1 MADYYTLLTNAGIAY
16 ETACKAAG
24 VPIKLTQISVGD
36 GGGAVY
42 NPAATATAL
51 KREVWRGPLNALF
64 QDEKNPSW
72 LLAEVTI
79 PPDVGGWYVR
89 EAGLWTDTGILY
101 AIVKYPESFKPVLA
115 TSGSGK
121 EFYIR
126 SIFETSNAS
135 LVTLLIDDTVVKAT
149 RAWVMSYLAEEL
161 GKLDGKQSVRVAA
174 TANVVLNG
182 AQQIDGVAVI
192 AGDRVLLP
200 NQTLAKDN
208 GLWIVAN
215 GDWTRANDANVS
227 AKVTPGLTV
236 MVEEGTLNGD
246 SLWHLTTNAPIT
258 LGTTALTFK
267 MLAGRTGIAAG
278 TYKSLSV
285 DEYGRATAGSN
296 PDTLAG
302 FGIKDSYTK
311 AEVEALIAKASALP
325 VGSIVAFPVDT
336 PPPGFLELD
345 NSVRSSATYPDLS
358 AYLGG
363 KFNKGDEGVGNFR
376 LPEARGEFLRGW
388 DHGRGVDA
396 GRASGSFQSD
406 SLKAHYHFLPTGSG
420 GGQVADPNGETPTV
434 VLKDTAADWVLR
446 TEGDNPDLSIGRVRT
461 YNFGAATETRP
472 RNIAVMWCIKAW
484 NAPVNQGNIDVAAL
498 VKEVSR
504 LGSAV
509 PVGAV
514 MAFPTG
520 IVPPGFLELD
530 GSVQS
535 TATYPDLATYLG
547 TTFNK
552 GDEGVGNFRLPESR
566 GEFLRGWDHGR
577 GVDSGRNF
585 GTYQADDFK
594 AHNHPPANNR
604 PGFMTNEF
612 PTVQAYHAAA
622 SGGPQSY
629 SGEGQQIATTGNRG
643 GTETRPR
650 NLAVMWCIK
659 AWNAPIN
666 QGSIDVAAL
675 AKEVSQLK
683 SSVPVGAVLSFP
695 TGIVPA
701 GYLEL
706 DGSVQSIAV
715 YPDLAAYLGT
725 TFNKGDEGAGNFRL
739 PESRGEFLR
748 GWDHGRGVDAG
759 RTIGSWQKA
768 TLVAHDAVTSTA
780 QAIQAAASSWKLN
793 PDSSGKSHPVLGG
806 DVAFAADYPA
816 AFLSSGELTSPV
828 SLNQAALFT
837 EGHLVGTRP
846 RNLAVMWCIKAW
858 NAPVNQGSIDIA
870 ALAAAVQTTSS
881 NGPIVGSL
889 RGDKMQI
896 TVASSSGAIKVAGVV
911 VGNSNGKTRTLRNFS
926 QLIDLASATKGLGA
940 MDVGSAPVN
949 GYVAL
954 YAFYNPDTEAQ
965 GVMAWNC
972 TSAVAPVMYGG
983 SAPPAGYTYSAL
995 IGVWP
1000 TNASG
1005 QFPNGYQENRM
1016 FFGNSKEALSTQ
1028 GGRSSYT
1035 PFSVASAVPMNA
1047 KQCQGFI
1054 GLSNASAGVNTYA
1067 ALGGENGVG
1076 NVQFACNPSGAA
1088 NGGPQSPFPLLPLT
1102 SPQTLYHTLSASAGI
1117 ATFSINITAYKF

>member
-24 VPIKLTQISVGD
+24 TPIKLTQISVGD
-36 GGGAVY
+36 GGEGGVY

-174 TANVVLNG
+174 TANVVMNG

-208 GLWIVAN
+208 GLWIVGN
-215 GDWTRANDANVS
+215 GNWVRANDANVS

-325 VGSIVAFPVDT
+325 VGSIVAFPVDS

-345 NSVRSSATYPDLS
+345 NSVKSSATYPDLS

-396 GRASGSFQSD
+396 GRELGSAQVD
-406 SLKAHYHFLPTGSG
+406 AMQGHYHSPVRTAGPGGVTQVNTISTTLTPNMNPGNINAPLVGTHVGAPTR
-420 GGQVADPNGETPTV
+420 DLFTPEFGV
-434 VLKDTAADWVLR
+434 PRTAA
-446 TEGDNPDLSIGRVRT
+446 
-461 YNFGAATETRP
+461 ETRP
-472 RNIAVMWCIKAW
+472 RNVAVMWCIKAW
-484 NAPVNQGNIDVAAL
+484 NAPVNQGSIDVAAL

-520 IVPPGFLELD
+520 IVPPGFLELN

-535 TATYPDLATYLG
+535 TST
-547 TTFNK
+547 
-552 GDEGVGNFRLPESR
+552 
-566 GEFLRGWDHGR
+566 
-577 GVDSGRNF
+577 
-585 GTYQADDFK
+585 
-594 AHNHPPANNR
+594 
-604 PGFMTNEF
+604 
-612 PTVQAYHAAA
+612 
-622 SGGPQSY
+622 
-629 SGEGQQIATTGNRG
+629 
-643 GTETRPR
+643 
-650 NLAVMWCIK
+650 
-659 AWNAPIN
+659 
-666 QGSIDVAAL
+666 
-675 AKEVSQLK
+675 
-683 SSVPVGAVLSFP
+683 
-695 TGIVPA
+695 
-701 GYLEL
+701 
-706 DGSVQSIAV
+706 

-725 TFNKGDEGAGNFRL
+725 TFNKGDEGTGNFRL

-759 RTIGSWQKA
+759 RTIGSRQAATAVCAGDATKTAQVVGSFYNTQDDDAAAFKA
-768 TLVAHDAVTSTA
+768 RLNSDGDASLTGISLSYAATTGSSDIANTAMTVRPRNLAVMWCIKAWNAPINQGSIDVAALANEVAQLKSSVPVGAVLSFPTGVVPAGYLELDGSVQSIATYPDLAAYLGTKFNKGDEGAGNFRLPESRGEFLRGWDHGRGIDAGRNVGSYQAGTKIQGDNAEAPAVQGIGNSDAIDADPAPDFKGDIYYTSTGVTA
-780 QAIQAAASSWKLN
+780 LNTGSYWKT
-793 PDSSGKSHPVLGG
+793 V
-806 DVAFAADYPA
+806 
-816 AFLSSGELTSPV
+816 
-828 SLNQAALFT
+828 
-837 EGHLVGTRP
+837 RP

-858 NAPVNQGSIDIA
+858 NAPVNQGSIDVA
-870 ALAAAVQTTSS
+870 ALAAETRLARLSGTE
-881 NGPIVGSL
+881 VGAARNLRMSL
-889 RGDKMQI
+889 P
-896 TVASSSGAIKVAGVV
+896 VAASVA
-911 VGNSNGKTRTLRNFS
+911 TLTAD
-926 QLIDLASATKGLGA
+926 QLIVEQPGVGQYKLSNVNLSIDLTTVGAGGMDIGAAPASGS
-940 MDVGSAPVN
+940 VGI
-949 GYVAL
+949 YVI
-954 YAFYNPDTEAQ
+954 YNPDSKVAKMLA
-965 GVMAWNC
+965 VNA
-972 TSAVAPVMYGG
+972 TSISIPEVYGG
-983 SAPPAGYTYSAL
+983 SNMPAGYTASAL
-995 IGVWP
+995 VSIWQTYASRLMLVGTQYQRSVSIGK
-1000 TNASG
+1000 TSILS
-1005 QFPNGYQENRM
+1005 NGVSQTWTP
-1016 FFGNSKEALSTQ
+1016 LSL
-1028 GGRSSYT
+1028 
-1035 PFSVASAVPMNA
+1035 AAVVPKNA
-1047 KQCQGFI
+1047 KTVGGYVHYIANAETGGGGYLGIASDATGSGMKTI
-1054 GLSNASAGVNTYA
+1054 GIGGVA
-1067 ALGGENGVG
+1067 RLGV
-1076 NVQFACNPSGAA
+1076 
-1088 NGGPQSPFPLLPLT
+1088 
-1102 SPQTLYHTLSASAGI
+1102 LSAFSDMAMTTSQTIYYTVDTSVPSAN
-1117 ATFSINITAYKF
+1117 SIFISQYSF

>member
-215 GDWTRANDANVS
+215 GDWVRANDANVS

-345 NSVRSSATYPDLS
+345 NSVKSSATYPDLS

-396 GRASGSFQSD
+396 GRQLGSFQADDFKSHSHRYFD
-406 SLKAHYHFLPTGSG
+406 SVAANIDPFGGTAAGIVNGVVTPPATGGFLSTSGPDSNNLTSPTTTVNSG
-420 GGQVADPNGETPTV
+420 G
-434 VLKDTAADWVLR
+434 
-446 TEGDNPDLSIGRVRT
+446 I
-461 YNFGAATETRP
+461 ETRP
-472 RNIAVMWCIKAW
+472 RNLAVMWCIKAW

-535 TATYPDLATYLG
+535 IATYPDLAAYLS
-547 TTFNK
+547 TKFNK
-552 GDEGVGNFRLPESR
+552 GDEGTGNFRLPESR

-577 GVDSGRNF
+577 GIDIGR
-585 GTYQADDFK
+585 GLGSWQADDNK
-594 AHNHPPANNR
+594 AHAHTYTRIPVFGNTGGAN
-604 PGFMTNEF
+604 
-612 PTVQAYHAAA
+612 AAGIVA
-622 SGGPQSY
+622 DNGTQTGSSNFASYMNTSGGS
-629 SGEGQQIATTGNRG
+629 EA
-643 GTETRPR
+643 RPR

-666 QGSIDVAAL
+666 QGNIDVAAL
-675 AKEVSQLK
+675 ANEVAQLK

-695 TGIVPA
+695 TGVVPA

-706 DGSVQSIAV
+706 DGSVQSIAT

-748 GWDHGRGVDAG
+748 GWDHGRGVDVGRGIGTNQGQSMVDHYHTVLTADAG
-759 RTIGSWQKA
+759 GVLNPIAGNLVGSFTNLAPIPKPAGAGVLGA
-768 TLVAHDAVTSTA
+768 TLTSS
-780 QAIQAAASSWKLN
+780 IH
-793 PDSSGKSHPVLGG
+793 G
-806 DVAFAADYPA
+806 PA
-816 AFLSSGELTSPV
+816 AEKGG
-828 SLNQAALFT
+828 T
-837 EGHLVGTRP
+837 ETRP

-858 NAPVNQGSIDIA
+858 NAPVNQGSIDVA
-870 ALAAAVQTTSS
+870 ALSDLAQQATELNQGTAKVATQAQVDAGADDKTFVTPKKMRWGFSIS
-881 NGPIVGSL
+881 VSGDMSGSYVVFPTWLGGLILQWGMTNAIASGANYLQAFPVAYPMINPSVFITYPNTATDAPVGSTYI
-889 RGDKMQI
+889 GQI
-896 TVASSSGAIKVAGVV
+896 KGISKANVTI
-911 VGNSNGKTRTLRNFS
+911 RNLG
-926 QLIDLASATKGLGA
+926 QASAQFYYFA
-940 MDVGSAPVN
+940 VG
-949 GYVAL
+949 
-954 YAFYNPDTEAQ
+954 
-965 GVMAWNC
+965 
-972 TSAVAPVMYGG
+972 
-983 SAPPAGYTYSAL
+983 
-995 IGVWP
+995 
-1000 TNASG
+1000 
-1005 QFPNGYQENRM
+1005 R
-1016 FFGNSKEALSTQ
+1016 
-1028 GGRSSYT
+1028 
-1035 PFSVASAVPMNA
+1035 
-1047 KQCQGFI
+1047 
-1054 GLSNASAGVNTYA
+1054 
-1067 ALGGENGVG
+1067 
-1076 NVQFACNPSGAA
+1076 
-1088 NGGPQSPFPLLPLT
+1088 
-1102 SPQTLYHTLSASAGI
+1102 
-1117 ATFSINITAYKF
+1117 

>member
-24 VPIKLTQISVGD
+24 TPIKLTQISVGD

-174 TANVVLNG
+174 TTNIVLNG

-192 AGDRVLLP
+192 AGDRVLVA

-215 GDWTRANDANVS
+215 GDWVRATDANSS

-236 MVEEGTLNGD
+236 MVEEGTANGD

-278 TYKSLSV
+278 TYKSLTV
-285 DEYGRATAGSN
+285 DEYGRATAGAN
-296 PDTLAG
+296 PETLAG

-325 VGSIVAFPVDT
+325 VGSIVAFPVDS

-345 NSVRSSATYPDLS
+345 NSVKSSATYPDLS

-396 GRASGSFQSD
+396 SRVVGSTQKGTVTTFDSNPNPNLTVEVVQAS
-406 SLKAHYHFLPTGSG
+406 
-420 GGQVADPNGETPTV
+420 VA
-434 VLKDTAADWVLR
+434 AAQADVFVS
-446 TEGDNPDLSIGRVRT
+446 TDYPGVART
-461 YNFGAATETRP
+461 YTTSGVVTSSILADGGVVRP

-484 NAPVNQGNIDVAAL
+484 NAPVNQG
-498 VKEVSR
+498 
-504 LGSAV
+504 
-509 PVGAV
+509 
-514 MAFPTG
+514 T
-520 IVPPGFLELD
+520 
-530 GSVQS
+530 
-535 TATYPDLATYLG
+535 
-547 TTFNK
+547 
-552 GDEGVGNFRLPESR
+552 
-566 GEFLRGWDHGR
+566 
-577 GVDSGRNF
+577 
-585 GTYQADDFK
+585 
-594 AHNHPPANNR
+594 
-604 PGFMTNEF
+604 
-612 PTVQAYHAAA
+612 
-622 SGGPQSY
+622 
-629 SGEGQQIATTGNRG
+629 
-643 GTETRPR
+643 
-650 NLAVMWCIK
+650 
-659 AWNAPIN
+659 
-666 QGSIDVAAL
+666 IDVAAL
-675 AKEVSQLK
+675 AKEVERLK
-683 SSVPVGAVLSFP
+683 SAVPIGAVLAFP
-695 TGIVPA
+695 TGIVAP

-706 DGSVQSIAV
+706 DGSVQSIAT

-725 TFNKGDEGAGNFRL
+725 TYNKGNEGAGNFRL

-748 GWDHGRGVDAG
+748 GWDHGRGVDVGRAVGSTQADTLKNHFHYLPTESGGGQQFDPAG
-759 RTIGSWQKA
+759 LIPSVVLKDNPVDWLVRTA
-768 TLVAHDAVTSTA
+768 
-780 QAIQAAASSWKLN
+780 
-793 PDSSGKSHPVLGG
+793 G
-806 DVAFAADYPA
+806 DNHGFNVPFGTPRTYSQSAEA
-816 AFLSSGELTSPV
+816 E
-828 SLNQAALFT
+828 
-837 EGHLVGTRP
+837 TRP
-846 RNLAVMWCIKAW
+846 RNIAVMWCIKAW
-858 NAPVNQGSIDIA
+858 NAPINQGNIDIA
-870 ALAAAVQTTSS
+870 ALAVLAQQASEINQGTAKVATQAQTNTGADDSVIVTPKKLTWGFQFQKSGIGYCVFPSWLGGFTIQWGVYSIVSSTTDQTISFPLTFPNAALSAVALSDYTPGSGS
-881 NGPIVGSL
+881 VGFVAMGALNKNGF
-889 RGDKMQI
+889 
-896 TVASSSGAIKVAGVV
+896 TVRSSSGTSTRWLA
-911 VGNSNGKTRTLRNFS
+911 VG
-926 QLIDLASATKGLGA
+926 
-940 MDVGSAPVN
+940 
-949 GYVAL
+949 
-954 YAFYNPDTEAQ
+954 
-965 GVMAWNC
+965 C
-972 TSAVAPVMYGG
+972 
-983 SAPPAGYTYSAL
+983 
-995 IGVWP
+995 
-1000 TNASG
+1000 
-1005 QFPNGYQENRM
+1005 
-1016 FFGNSKEALSTQ
+1016 
-1028 GGRSSYT
+1028 
-1035 PFSVASAVPMNA
+1035 
-1047 KQCQGFI
+1047 
-1054 GLSNASAGVNTYA
+1054 
-1067 ALGGENGVG
+1067 
-1076 NVQFACNPSGAA
+1076 
-1088 NGGPQSPFPLLPLT
+1088 
-1102 SPQTLYHTLSASAGI
+1102 
-1117 ATFSINITAYKF
+1117 

>member
-215 GDWTRANDANVS
+215 GDWVRANDANVS

-267 MLAGRTGIAAG
+267 MLAGRTGITAG

-345 NSVRSSATYPDLS
+345 NSVKSSATYPDLS

-396 GRASGSFQSD
+396 GRASGSTQSD

-420 GGQVADPNGETPTV
+420 GGQAVDPNGEIPTV

-446 TEGDNPDLSIGRVRT
+446 TEGDNAELSIGRVRT

-498 VKEVSR
+498 TAELEKMK
-504 LGSAV
+504 SAV
-509 PVGAV
+509 PVGAL
-514 MAFPTG
+514 MPFPAG
-520 IVPPGFLELD
+520 VVPPGYLEAN
-530 GSVQS
+530 GSLFQD
-535 TATYPDLATYLG
+535 ALYPHLATYLNKK
-547 TTFNK
+547 FNIV
-552 GDEGVGNFRLPESR
+552 GDDASYTRLPDTR

-577 GVDSGRNF
+577 GVDAGRAVGSVQLDALQNITGGFDGNLDVKTATGAFVALNSALVTANTNAVTGFHGANF
-585 GTYQADDFK
+585 D
-594 AHNHPPANNR
+594 
-604 PGFMTNEF
+604 
-612 PTVQAYHAAA
+612 A
-622 SGGPQSY
+622 SRVARTS
-629 SGEGQQIATTGNRG
+629 
-643 GTETRPR
+643 TETRPR

-659 AWNAPIN
+659 AWN
-666 QGSIDVAAL
+666 
-675 AKEVSQLK
+675 
-683 SSVPVGAVLSFP
+683 
-695 TGIVPA
+695 T
-701 GYLEL
+701 
-706 DGSVQSIAV
+706 
-715 YPDLAAYLGT
+715 
-725 TFNKGDEGAGNFRL
+725 
-739 PESRGEFLR
+739 
-748 GWDHGRGVDAG
+748 
-759 RTIGSWQKA
+759 
-768 TLVAHDAVTSTA
+768 
-780 QAIQAAASSWKLN
+780 
-793 PDSSGKSHPVLGG
+793 
-806 DVAFAADYPA
+806 
-816 AFLSSGELTSPV
+816 
-828 SLNQAALFT
+828 
-837 EGHLVGTRP
+837 
-846 RNLAVMWCIKAW
+846 
-858 NAPVNQGSIDIA
+858 PVNQGTIDIA
-870 ALAAAVQTTSS
+870 ALEQRVIKNEFGRLLNIQKFTD
-881 NGPIVGSL
+881 NGTYIPTPGMKKVWIRIVGA
-889 RGDKMQI
+889 G
-896 TVASSSGAIKVAGVV
+896 AGSGG
-911 VGNSNGKTRTLRNFS
+911 
-926 QLIDLASATKGLGA
+926 ASATAAGQVAASGGGAAGGYAEALLTAADIGASQSVIVGLGGIA
-940 MDVGSAPVN
+940 GTASGTTGTGGGTGGASSVGALLSTPGGLGSIFAIAVSTSGYALYVGGYPGAPASGGNLLNMPGAPGHPGVSVN
-949 GYVAL
+949 GSTLAGHGGSGPLGAGGSGYGIGASIQ
-954 YAFYNPDTEAQ
+954 T
-965 GVMAWNC
+965 G
-972 TSAVAPVMYGG
+972 TGYGG
-983 SAPPAGYTYSAL
+983 GAG
-995 IGVWP
+995 GV
-1000 TNASG
+1000 
-1005 QFPNGYQENRM
+1005 
-1016 FFGNSKEALSTQ
+1016 
-1028 GGRSSYT
+1028 
-1035 PFSVASAVPMNA
+1035 
-1047 KQCQGFI
+1047 
-1054 GLSNASAGVNTYA
+1054 
-1067 ALGGENGVG
+1067 
-1076 NVQFACNPSGAA
+1076 A
-1088 NGGPQSPFPLLPLT
+1088 NGQS
-1102 SPQTLYHTLSASAGI
+1102 SAARNGAPGAGGVVI
-1117 ATFSINITAYKF
+1117 FEEYA

>member
-215 GDWTRANDANVS
+215 GDWVRANDANVS

-325 VGSIVAFPVDT
+325 VGSIVAFPVDS

-345 NSVRSSATYPDLS
+345 NSVKSSATYPDLS

-396 GRASGSFQSD
+396 GRASGSTQSD

-420 GGQVADPNGETPTV
+420 GGQAVDPNGEIPTV

-446 TEGDNPDLSIGRVRT
+446 TEGDNAELSIGRVRT

-520 IVPPGFLELD
+520 IVAPGFLELD

-535 TATYPDLATYLG
+535 IATYPDLAAYLG
-547 TTFNK
+547 TTYNK
-552 GDEGVGNFRLPESR
+552 GDEGAGNFRLPEAR

-577 GVDSGRNF
+577 GVDAGRAI
-585 GTYQADDFK
+585 GSYQLDSLQ
-594 AHNHPPANNR
+594 NITGQYSANN
-604 PGFMTNEF
+604 GVQLAATG
-612 PTVQAYHAAA
+612 TVGGAFSATAAGGTQLPAGTA
-622 SGGPQSY
+622 S
-629 SGEGQQIATTGNRG
+629 TGVINMSFDASRVARTS
-643 GTETRPR
+643 TETRPR

-675 AKEVSQLK
+675 S
-683 SSVPVGAVLSFP
+683 
-695 TGIVPA
+695 
-701 GYLEL
+701 
-706 DGSVQSIAV
+706 
-715 YPDLAAYLGT
+715 DLAQQATELNQGT
-725 TFNKGDEGAGNFRL
+725 ATVATQAQ
-739 PESRGEFLR
+739 
-748 GWDHGRGVDAG
+748 VDAG
-759 RTIGSWQKA
+759 ADDKTFVTPKKMRWGFSISVSGDMSGSYVIFPTW
-768 TLVAHDAVTSTA
+768 
-780 QAIQAAASSWKLN
+780 
-793 PDSSGKSHPVLGG
+793 LGG
-806 DVAFAADYPA
+806 LTLQWGMTTAIASGANYLQAFPVAYPMVNPSVFITYPNTA
-816 AFLSSGELTSPV
+816 VDAPV
-828 SLNQAALFT
+828 GSTYIGQIKGISKANVT
-837 EGHLVGTRP
+837 I
-846 RNLAVMWCIKAW
+846 RNLGQGPAQFYYFAV
-858 NAPVNQGSIDIA
+858 
-870 ALAAAVQTTSS
+870 
-881 NGPIVGSL
+881 
-889 RGDKMQI
+889 
-896 TVASSSGAIKVAGVV
+896 
-911 VGNSNGKTRTLRNFS
+911 
-926 QLIDLASATKGLGA
+926 
-940 MDVGSAPVN
+940 
-949 GYVAL
+949 
-954 YAFYNPDTEAQ
+954 
-965 GVMAWNC
+965 
-972 TSAVAPVMYGG
+972 
-983 SAPPAGYTYSAL
+983 
-995 IGVWP
+995 
-1000 TNASG
+1000 
-1005 QFPNGYQENRM
+1005 
-1016 FFGNSKEALSTQ
+1016 
-1028 GGRSSYT
+1028 GR
-1035 PFSVASAVPMNA
+1035 
-1047 KQCQGFI
+1047 
-1054 GLSNASAGVNTYA
+1054 
-1067 ALGGENGVG
+1067 
-1076 NVQFACNPSGAA
+1076 
-1088 NGGPQSPFPLLPLT
+1088 
-1102 SPQTLYHTLSASAGI
+1102 
-1117 ATFSINITAYKF
+1117 

>member
-24 VPIKLTQISVGD
+24 TPIKLTQISVGD
-36 GGGAVY
+36 GGEGGVY

-115 TSGSGK
+115 NSGSGK

-215 GDWTRANDANVS
+215 GNWIRANDANVS

-296 PDTLAG
+296 PDTLSG

-325 VGSIVAFPVDT
+325 VGSIVAFPVDS

-388 DHGRGVDA
+388 DHGRGIDG
-396 GRASGSFQSD
+396 GRVIGSSQSD
-406 SLKAHYHFLPTGSG
+406 TLQNIYGTFDGYLDITTVSGAFTMGNMSRSSSSLNQKDAYHSVILDASK
-420 GGQVADPNGETPTV
+420 VA
-434 VLKDTAADWVLR
+434 R
-446 TEGDNPDLSIGRVRT
+446 TS
-461 YNFGAATETRP
+461 AETRP

-484 NAPVNQGNIDVAAL
+484 NAPINQGNIDVAAL
-498 VKEVSR
+498 
-504 LGSAV
+504 
-509 PVGAV
+509 
-514 MAFPTG
+514 
-520 IVPPGFLELD
+520 
-530 GSVQS
+530 
-535 TATYPDLATYLG
+535 
-547 TTFNK
+547 
-552 GDEGVGNFRLPESR
+552 
-566 GEFLRGWDHGR
+566 
-577 GVDSGRNF
+577 
-585 GTYQADDFK
+585 
-594 AHNHPPANNR
+594 
-604 PGFMTNEF
+604 
-612 PTVQAYHAAA
+612 
-622 SGGPQSY
+622 
-629 SGEGQQIATTGNRG
+629 
-643 GTETRPR
+643 
-650 NLAVMWCIK
+650 
-659 AWNAPIN
+659 
-666 QGSIDVAAL
+666 
-675 AKEVSQLK
+675 AKEVEKLK

-695 TGIVPA
+695 MGVVPA

-706 DGSVQSIAV
+706 DGSVQSIAT

-748 GWDHGRGVDAG
+748 GWDHGRGIDIGRSVGSYQAGTKTQGDDGTAPAVQGIGNSSLIDADPAPG
-759 RTIGSWQKA
+759 FSGDIYYTA
-768 TLVAHDAVTSTA
+768 TDVTVKNFTNA
-780 QAIQAAASSWKLN
+780 FWKT
-793 PDSSGKSHPVLGG
+793 V
-806 DVAFAADYPA
+806 
-816 AFLSSGELTSPV
+816 
-828 SLNQAALFT
+828 
-837 EGHLVGTRP
+837 RP

-858 NAPVNQGSIDIA
+858 NAPVNQGSIDVA
-870 ALAAAVQTTSS
+870 ALAAETRLARL
-881 NGPIVGSL
+881 NGAEVGAARNLRMSL
-889 RGDKMQI
+889 P
-896 TVASSSGAIKVAGVV
+896 VAASVA
-911 VGNSNGKTRTLRNFS
+911 TLTAD
-926 QLIDLASATKGLGA
+926 QLIVEQPGVGQYKLSNVNLSIDLTTVGAGGMDIGAAPASGS
-940 MDVGSAPVN
+940 VGI
-949 GYVAL
+949 YVI
-954 YAFYNPDTEAQ
+954 YNPDSKVAKMLA
-965 GVMAWNC
+965 VNA
-972 TSAVAPVMYGG
+972 TSISIPEVYGG
-983 SAPPAGYTYSAL
+983 SNMPAGYTASAL
-995 IGVWP
+995 VSIWQTYASRLMLSGTQYQRLVSIGK
-1000 TNASG
+1000 TSILS
-1005 QFPNGYQENRM
+1005 NGVSQTWTP
-1016 FFGNSKEALSTQ
+1016 LSL
-1028 GGRSSYT
+1028 
-1035 PFSVASAVPMNA
+1035 AAVVPKNA
-1047 KQCQGFI
+1047 KTVGGYVHYIANAETGGGGYLGIASDATGSGMKTI
-1054 GLSNASAGVNTYA
+1054 GIGGVA
-1067 ALGGENGVG
+1067 RLGV
-1076 NVQFACNPSGAA
+1076 
-1088 NGGPQSPFPLLPLT
+1088 
-1102 SPQTLYHTLSASAGI
+1102 LSAFSDMAMTTSQTIYYTVDTSVPSAN
-1117 ATFSINITAYKF
+1117 SIFISQYSF

>member
-36 GGGAVY
+36 GGGSVY

-174 TANVVLNG
+174 TGNVVLNG

-215 GDWTRANDANVS
+215 GDWIRANDANVS

-258 LGTTALTFK
+258 LGTTVLTFK
-267 MLAGRTGIAAG
+267 MLAGRTGITAG

-345 NSVRSSATYPDLS
+345 NSVKSSATYPDLS

-388 DHGRGVDA
+388 DHGRGIDG
-396 GRASGSFQSD
+396 GRAIGSSQTDTLQNIYGTFDGYLDITTVSGAFTMGNMSRSPSPLNQKD
-406 SLKAHYHFLPTGSG
+406 AYHSVILDASK
-420 GGQVADPNGETPTV
+420 VA
-434 VLKDTAADWVLR
+434 R
-446 TEGDNPDLSIGRVRT
+446 TS
-461 YNFGAATETRP
+461 TETRP

-484 NAPVNQGNIDVAAL
+484 NAPINQGNIDVAAL

-520 IVPPGFLELD
+520 IVPPGFLELN

-535 TATYPDLATYLG
+535 TST
-547 TTFNK
+547 
-552 GDEGVGNFRLPESR
+552 
-566 GEFLRGWDHGR
+566 
-577 GVDSGRNF
+577 
-585 GTYQADDFK
+585 
-594 AHNHPPANNR
+594 
-604 PGFMTNEF
+604 
-612 PTVQAYHAAA
+612 
-622 SGGPQSY
+622 
-629 SGEGQQIATTGNRG
+629 
-643 GTETRPR
+643 
-650 NLAVMWCIK
+650 
-659 AWNAPIN
+659 
-666 QGSIDVAAL
+666 
-675 AKEVSQLK
+675 
-683 SSVPVGAVLSFP
+683 
-695 TGIVPA
+695 
-701 GYLEL
+701 
-706 DGSVQSIAV
+706 

-725 TFNKGDEGAGNFRL
+725 TYNKGDEGAGNFRL

-748 GWDHGRGVDAG
+748 GWDHGRGVDPG
-759 RTIGSWQKA
+759 RAIGSWAPDELKSHVHQVDAPANPSGFGQDKVARGNRSDSNGTPQTTATGGSETRPRSIAVMWCIKA
-768 TLVAHDAVTSTA
+768 WNAPINQGNIDVAALANEVAQLKSSVPVGAVMAFPTGLVPAGYLELDGSVQSIATYPDLAAYLGTKFNKGDEGAGNFRLPESRGEFLRGWDHGRGIDAGRNVGSYQAGTKIQGDNAEAPAVQGIGNSDAIDADPAPDFKGDIYYTSTGVTA
-780 QAIQAAASSWKLN
+780 LNTGSYWKT
-793 PDSSGKSHPVLGG
+793 V
-806 DVAFAADYPA
+806 
-816 AFLSSGELTSPV
+816 
-828 SLNQAALFT
+828 
-837 EGHLVGTRP
+837 RP

-858 NAPVNQGSIDIA
+858 NAPVNQGNIDVA
-870 ALAAAVQTTSS
+870 ALAAETRLAR
-881 NGPIVGSL
+881 L
-889 RGDKMQI
+889 
-896 TVASSSGAIKVAGVV
+896 SGAEVGAARNLRMSLPVAASVA
-911 VGNSNGKTRTLRNFS
+911 TLTAD
-926 QLIDLASATKGLGA
+926 QLIVEQPGVGQYRLSNVNLSIDLTTVGA
-940 MDVGSAPVN
+940 GGMDIGSAPASGSV
-949 GYVAL
+949 GIYVI
-954 YAFYNPDTEAQ
+954 YNPDSKVAKMLA
-965 GVMAWNC
+965 VNA
-972 TSAVAPVMYGG
+972 TSISIPEVYGG
-983 SAPPAGYTYSAL
+983 SNMPVGYTASAL
-995 IGVWP
+995 VSIWQTYASRLMSVGTQHQRLVSIGK
-1000 TNASG
+1000 TSILS
-1005 QFPNGYQENRM
+1005 NGVSQTWTP
-1016 FFGNSKEALSTQ
+1016 LSL
-1028 GGRSSYT
+1028 
-1035 PFSVASAVPMNA
+1035 AAVVPKNA
-1047 KQCQGFI
+1047 KTVGGYVHYIANAETGGGGYLGIASDATGSGMKTVGI
-1054 GLSNASAGVNTYA
+1054 GGVA
-1067 ALGGENGVG
+1067 RLGV
-1076 NVQFACNPSGAA
+1076 
-1088 NGGPQSPFPLLPLT
+1088 
-1102 SPQTLYHTLSASAGI
+1102 LSAFSDMAMTTSQTIYYTVDTSVPSAN
-1117 ATFSINITAYKF
+1117 SIFISQYSF

>member
-24 VPIKLTQISVGD
+24 TPIKLTQISVGD
-36 GGGAVY
+36 GGGTVY

-174 TANVVLNG
+174 SSNIVLNG

-192 AGDRVLLP
+192 AGDRVLVA

-208 GLWIVAN
+208 GLWIVTN
-215 GDWTRANDANVS
+215 GDWVRATDANSS

-236 MVEEGTLNGD
+236 MVEEGTANGD

-278 TYKSLSV
+278 TYKSLTV
-285 DEYGRATAGSN
+285 DEYGRATAGAN
-296 PDTLAG
+296 PETLAG

-325 VGSIVAFPVDT
+325 VGSIVAFPVDA

-345 NSVRSSATYPDLS
+345 NSIKSSATYPDLS

-363 KFNKGDEGVGNFR
+363 KFNKGDEGIGNFR
-376 LPEARGEFLRGW
+376 LPETRGEFLRGW
-388 DHGRGVDA
+388 DHGRGVDSERQL
-396 GRASGSFQSD
+396 GTYQTDEF
-406 SLKAHYHFLPTGSG
+406 KAHYHNALFSNGAVGSGLVLGITNSSAGDRGGSGAQYAGSG
-420 GGQVADPNGETPTV
+420 GPQ
-434 VLKDTAADWVLR
+434 
-446 TEGDNPDLSIGRVRT
+446 T
-461 YNFGAATETRP
+461 YISTTGGTETRP
-472 RNIAVMWCIKAW
+472 RNISVMWCIKAW

-535 TATYPDLATYLG
+535 IATYPDLAAFLG
-547 TTFNK
+547 TTYNK
-552 GDEGVGNFRLPESR
+552 GN
-566 GEFLRGWDHGR
+566 
-577 GVDSGRNF
+577 
-585 GTYQADDFK
+585 
-594 AHNHPPANNR
+594 
-604 PGFMTNEF
+604 
-612 PTVQAYHAAA
+612 
-622 SGGPQSY
+622 
-629 SGEGQQIATTGNRG
+629 
-643 GTETRPR
+643 
-650 NLAVMWCIK
+650 
-659 AWNAPIN
+659 
-666 QGSIDVAAL
+666 
-675 AKEVSQLK
+675 
-683 SSVPVGAVLSFP
+683 
-695 TGIVPA
+695 
-701 GYLEL
+701 
-706 DGSVQSIAV
+706 
-715 YPDLAAYLGT
+715 
-725 TFNKGDEGAGNFRL
+725 EGAGNFRL

-748 GWDHGRGVDAG
+748 GWDHGRGADAG
-759 RTIGSWQKA
+759 RAVGSWQKGSEHIFD
-768 TLVAHDAVTSTA
+768 TGTSVANVSDRNSV
-780 QAIQAAASSWKLN
+780 
-793 PDSSGKSHPVLGG
+793 
-806 DVAFAADYPA
+806 
-816 AFLSSGELTSPV
+816 TSPV
-828 SLNQAALFT
+828 TALSNMGYDTVSASDYPGAEYTVSTANTSAPVSNNDQTAF
-837 EGHLVGTRP
+837 GATRP

-870 ALAAAVQTTSS
+870 ALSEQVQQLSL
-881 NGPIVGSL
+881 NGPIA
-889 RGDKMQI
+889 GDI
-896 TVASSSGAIKVAGVV
+896 RNARVSIPVAASTATFTASEMVLGDV
-911 VGNSNGKTRTLRNFS
+911 NGKRVVISNFNQS
-926 QLIDLASATKGLGA
+926 INLSASVKGLGA
-940 MDVGSAPVN
+940 MDVGAAPVN
-949 GYVAL
+949 GFVAMYAL
-954 YAFYNPDTEAQ
+954 YNPASRSTGIIAVNTTAAIAPKLLA
-965 GVMAWNC
+965 G
-972 TSAVAPVMYGG
+972 VAPD
-983 SAPPAGYTYSAL
+983 GYTFSAL
-995 IGVWP
+995 LSILP
-1000 TNASG
+1000 TNASA
-1005 QFPNGYQENRM
+1005 QFAVAEQVDRQVFYGTQV
-1016 FFGNSKEALSTQ
+1016 LSTTVPVLTLT
-1028 GGRSSYT
+1028 GLSIS
-1035 PFSVASAVPMNA
+1035 AAVPLNA
-1047 KQCQGFI
+1047 KSVSGNFQGTVSASGYSMALAGSAAAI
-1054 GLSNASAGVNTYA
+1054 GLQTFIVN
-1067 ALGGENGVG
+1067 
-1076 NVQFACNPSGAA
+1076 FSGA
-1088 NGGPQSPFPLLPLT
+1088 GGGSFLDVPLL
-1102 SPQTLYHTLSASAGI
+1102 SPQTLFYRLSSAG
-1117 ATFSINITAYKF
+1117 TFSAFAITTNSYRF

>member
-24 VPIKLTQISVGD
+24 TPIKLTQISVGD

-174 TANVVLNG
+174 STNIVLNG

-208 GLWIVAN
+208 GLWVVAN
-215 GDWTRANDANVS
+215 GDWVRATDANSS

-236 MVEEGTLNGD
+236 MVEEGTANGD

-278 TYKSLSV
+278 TYRSLTV
-285 DEYGRATAGSN
+285 DEYGRATAGAN
-296 PDTLAG
+296 PETLAG

-325 VGSIVAFPVDT
+325 VGSIVAFPVDA

-345 NSVRSSATYPDLS
+345 NSVKSSATYPDLS

-396 GRASGSFQSD
+396 GRGLGSVQSMQAED
-406 SLKAHYHFLPTGSG
+406 HSHVTG
-420 GGQVADPNGETPTV
+420 VN
-434 VLKDTAADWVLR
+434 DTAAIAAVQSARGMGASAGNWPYGAVA
-446 TEGDNPDLSIGRVRT
+446 IGVAGTNSVSSNAT
-461 YNFGAATETRP
+461 YIPSGEDSWLKTGPAISLGNGETRP

-484 NAPVNQGNIDVAAL
+484 NAPVNQG
-498 VKEVSR
+498 
-504 LGSAV
+504 
-509 PVGAV
+509 
-514 MAFPTG
+514 T
-520 IVPPGFLELD
+520 
-530 GSVQS
+530 
-535 TATYPDLATYLG
+535 
-547 TTFNK
+547 
-552 GDEGVGNFRLPESR
+552 
-566 GEFLRGWDHGR
+566 
-577 GVDSGRNF
+577 
-585 GTYQADDFK
+585 
-594 AHNHPPANNR
+594 
-604 PGFMTNEF
+604 
-612 PTVQAYHAAA
+612 
-622 SGGPQSY
+622 
-629 SGEGQQIATTGNRG
+629 
-643 GTETRPR
+643 
-650 NLAVMWCIK
+650 
-659 AWNAPIN
+659 
-666 QGSIDVAAL
+666 IDVAAL
-675 AKEVSQLK
+675 AKEVERLK
-683 SSVPVGAVLSFP
+683 SAVPVGAVLAFP
-695 TGIVPA
+695 TGIVAP

-706 DGSVQSIAV
+706 DGSVQSIAT

-725 TFNKGDEGAGNFRL
+725 VYNKGNEGAGNFRL

-748 GWDHGRGVDAG
+748 GWDHGRAIDAG
-759 RTIGSWQKA
+759 RNVGSYQAGTKIQGDNVEAPAVQGIGNS
-768 TLVAHDAVTSTA
+768 DAIDADPAPDFKGDIYYTSTGVTVLNTG
-780 QAIQAAASSWKLN
+780 SYWKT
-793 PDSSGKSHPVLGG
+793 V
-806 DVAFAADYPA
+806 
-816 AFLSSGELTSPV
+816 
-828 SLNQAALFT
+828 
-837 EGHLVGTRP
+837 RP

-858 NAPVNQGSIDIA
+858 NSPINQGSIDVA
-870 ALAAAVQTTSS
+870 ALAADTKLARL
-881 NGPIVGSL
+881 NGAEVGAARNLRMSLPAAASVATLTADQLIVEQPGVGQYKLANLSL
-889 RGDKMQI
+889 SI
-896 TVASSSGAIKVAGVV
+896 NLTVTGAGGMDSGA
-911 VGNSNGKTRTLRNFS
+911 
-926 QLIDLASATKGLGA
+926 
-940 MDVGSAPVN
+940 APVN
-949 GYVAL
+949 GSVGIYVI
-954 YAFYNPDTEAQ
+954 YNPELRVAKLL
-965 GVMAWNC
+965 GINA
-972 TSAVAPVMYGG
+972 TSS
-983 SAPPAGYTYSAL
+983 SAPDVYAGTSMPAGY
-995 IGVWP
+995 
-1000 TNASG
+1000 
-1005 QFPNGYQENRM
+1005 
-1016 FFGNSKEALSTQ
+1016 
-1028 GGRSSYT
+1028 
-1035 PFSVASAVPMNA
+1035 
-1047 KQCQGFI
+1047 
-1054 GLSNASAGVNTYA
+1054 
-1067 ALGGENGVG
+1067 
-1076 NVQFACNPSGAA
+1076 
-1088 NGGPQSPFPLLPLT
+1088 
-1102 SPQTLYHTLSASAGI
+1102 SASALVSVWQTDANRLMNTGI
-1117 ATFSINITAYKF
+1117 QHQRSISIAQTIVLENGLSMLPTPISLASVVPRNAKTVGGYVHYIGSADFPGGGSLGLSSDVTEVGLKACGIGGIVGLGVLSPFSDLVMTTPQTIYYRLYSSVSRANDVHISQYTF

>member
-24 VPIKLTQISVGD
+24 TPIKLTQISVGD

-174 TANVVLNG
+174 TGNIVLNG
-182 AQQIDGVAVI
+182 AQQIDGVAVV

-200 NQTLAKDN
+200 SQTLAKDN

-215 GDWTRANDANVS
+215 GDWQRATDASTS

-236 MVEEGTLNGD
+236 MVEEGTANGD
-246 SLWHLTTNAPIT
+246 SLWHLTTNAPIN

-278 TYKSLSV
+278 TYKSLTV
-285 DEYGRATAGSN
+285 DEYGRATAGAN
-296 PDTLAG
+296 PETLAG

-325 VGSIVAFPVDT
+325 VGSIVAFPVDA

-345 NSVRSSATYPDLS
+345 NSVKSSATYPDLS

-396 GRASGSFQSD
+396 GRGLGSWQADDNKSHAHTVTRMQAFANASGSNPSAVVVDNGNTAVMNNFAAGFNS
-406 SLKAHYHFLPTGSG
+406 SG
-420 GGQVADPNGETPTV
+420 GAE
-434 VLKDTAADWVLR
+434 A
-446 TEGDNPDLSIGRVRT
+446 
-461 YNFGAATETRP
+461 RP

-484 NAPVNQGNIDVAAL
+484 NAPVNQGTIDVSAL
-498 VKEVSR
+498 AKEVER
-504 LGSAV
+504 LKSAV

-514 MAFPTG
+514 LAFPTG
-520 IVPPGFLELD
+520 IVAPGYLELD

-535 TATYPDLATYLG
+535 IAAYPDLAALLG
-547 TTFNK
+547 TTYNK
-552 GDEGVGNFRLPESR
+552 GNEGAGNFRLPESR

-577 GVDSGRNF
+577 GVDAGRAL
-585 GTYQADDFK
+585 GSIQAESFK
-594 AHNHPPANNR
+594 AHNHRYFDETGATLDPAGEWQGGKVN
-604 PGFMTNEF
+604 GAVAAISTGAFLSAVDAGTTMQ
-612 PTVQAYHAAA
+612 TVTVV
-622 SGGPQSY
+622 
-629 SGEGQQIATTGNRG
+629 TTVNAG

-666 QGSIDVAAL
+666 QGSIDIAGLAAL
-675 AKEVSQLK
+675 AQQATEIKRGTAQIATQELTDTGANDTTTVTPKKLRWGFQILKAINGYIIFPSWLGGLIIQWGRVS
-683 SSVPVGAVLSFP
+683 GNGGTDIATAFP
-695 TGIVPA
+695 
-701 GYLEL
+701 
-706 DGSVQSIAV
+706 IAFPNAM
-715 YPDLAAYLGT
+715 YSL
-725 TFNKGDEGAGNFRL
+725 N
-739 PESRGEFLR
+739 
-748 GWDHGRGVDAG
+748 
-759 RTIGSWQKA
+759 A
-768 TLVAHDAVTSTA
+768 TLNYT
-780 QAIQAAASSWKLN
+780 
-793 PDSSGKSHPVLGG
+793 P
-806 DVAFAADYPA
+806 
-816 AFLSSGELTSPV
+816 
-828 SLNQAALFT
+828 
-837 EGHLVGTRP
+837 
-846 RNLAVMWCIKAW
+846 
-858 NAPVNQGSIDIA
+858 
-870 ALAAAVQTTSS
+870 
-881 NGPIVGSL
+881 
-889 RGDKMQI
+889 
-896 TVASSSGAIKVAGVV
+896 
-911 VGNSNGKTRTLRNFS
+911 
-926 QLIDLASATKGLGA
+926 
-940 MDVGSAPVN
+940 GSAVN
-949 GYVAL
+949 GYVDVGVSNL
-954 YAFYNPDTEAQ
+954 NAFYGKHTFP
-965 GVMAWNC
+965 GVTVFHWI
-972 TSAVAPVMYGG
+972 AVG
-983 SAPPAGYTYSAL
+983 S
-995 IGVWP
+995 
-1000 TNASG
+1000 
-1005 QFPNGYQENRM
+1005 
-1016 FFGNSKEALSTQ
+1016 
-1028 GGRSSYT
+1028 
-1035 PFSVASAVPMNA
+1035 
-1047 KQCQGFI
+1047 
-1054 GLSNASAGVNTYA
+1054 
-1067 ALGGENGVG
+1067 
-1076 NVQFACNPSGAA
+1076 
-1088 NGGPQSPFPLLPLT
+1088 
-1102 SPQTLYHTLSASAGI
+1102 
-1117 ATFSINITAYKF
+1117 

>member
-36 GGGAVY
+36 GGGSVY

-174 TANVVLNG
+174 TGNVVLNG

-215 GDWTRANDANVS
+215 GDWVRANDANVS

-325 VGSIVAFPVDT
+325 VGSIVAFPVDS

-345 NSVRSSATYPDLS
+345 NSVKSSATYPDLS

-396 GRASGSFQSD
+396 GRQLGTSQLDAMQR
-406 SLKAHYHFLPTGSG
+406 LTG
-420 GGQVADPNGETPTV
+420 AIA
-434 VLKDTAADWVLR
+434 AADSTGLGQALNGVYGGVKSGVSKGVNVAADAYTSIDFDNARQAR
-446 TEGDNPDLSIGRVRT
+446 T
-461 YNFGAATETRP
+461 ATENRP
-472 RNIAVMWCIKAW
+472 RNVSVMWCIKAW
-484 NAPVNQGNIDVAAL
+484 NAPINQGNIDVAAL

-520 IVPPGFLELD
+520 IVPPGFLELN

-535 TATYPDLATYLG
+535 TST
-547 TTFNK
+547 
-552 GDEGVGNFRLPESR
+552 
-566 GEFLRGWDHGR
+566 
-577 GVDSGRNF
+577 
-585 GTYQADDFK
+585 
-594 AHNHPPANNR
+594 
-604 PGFMTNEF
+604 
-612 PTVQAYHAAA
+612 
-622 SGGPQSY
+622 
-629 SGEGQQIATTGNRG
+629 
-643 GTETRPR
+643 
-650 NLAVMWCIK
+650 
-659 AWNAPIN
+659 
-666 QGSIDVAAL
+666 
-675 AKEVSQLK
+675 
-683 SSVPVGAVLSFP
+683 
-695 TGIVPA
+695 
-701 GYLEL
+701 
-706 DGSVQSIAV
+706 

-725 TFNKGDEGAGNFRL
+725 TYNKGDEGAGNFRL

-759 RTIGSWQKA
+759 RAMGTYQADEFKSHTHPLPPNSVQNTAGGGIYWNGGTNGLSNLGPTSAAGGTETRPRNLAVMWCIKAWNAPINQGNIDVAALAKDVAQLKSSVPVGAVLSFPTGVVPAGYLELDGSVQSIATYPDLAAYLGTKFNKGDEGAGNFRLPESRGEFLRGWDHGRGIDAGRNVGSYQAGTKIQGDNAEAPAVQGIGNS
-768 TLVAHDAVTSTA
+768 DAIDADPAPDFKGDIYYTSTGVTA
-780 QAIQAAASSWKLN
+780 LNTGSYWKT
-793 PDSSGKSHPVLGG
+793 V
-806 DVAFAADYPA
+806 
-816 AFLSSGELTSPV
+816 
-828 SLNQAALFT
+828 
-837 EGHLVGTRP
+837 RP

-858 NAPVNQGSIDIA
+858 NAPVNQGNIDVA
-870 ALAAAVQTTSS
+870 ALAAETRLAR
-881 NGPIVGSL
+881 L
-889 RGDKMQI
+889 
-896 TVASSSGAIKVAGVV
+896 SGAEVGAARNLRMSLPVAASVA
-911 VGNSNGKTRTLRNFS
+911 TLTAD
-926 QLIDLASATKGLGA
+926 QLIVEQPGVGQYRLSNVNLSIDLTTVGA
-940 MDVGSAPVN
+940 GGMDIGSAPASGSV
-949 GYVAL
+949 GIYVI
-954 YAFYNPDTEAQ
+954 YNPDSKVAKMLA
-965 GVMAWNC
+965 VNA
-972 TSAVAPVMYGG
+972 TSISIPEVYGG
-983 SAPPAGYTYSAL
+983 SNMPVGYTASAL
-995 IGVWP
+995 VSIWQTYASRLMSVGTQHQRLVSIGK
-1000 TNASG
+1000 TSILS
-1005 QFPNGYQENRM
+1005 NGVSQTWTP
-1016 FFGNSKEALSTQ
+1016 LSL
-1028 GGRSSYT
+1028 
-1035 PFSVASAVPMNA
+1035 AAVVPKNA
-1047 KQCQGFI
+1047 KTVGGYVHYIANAETGGGGYLGIASDATGSGMKTVGI
-1054 GLSNASAGVNTYA
+1054 GGVA
-1067 ALGGENGVG
+1067 RLGV
-1076 NVQFACNPSGAA
+1076 
-1088 NGGPQSPFPLLPLT
+1088 
-1102 SPQTLYHTLSASAGI
+1102 LSAFSDMAMTTSQTIYYTVDTSVPSAN
-1117 ATFSINITAYKF
+1117 SIFISQYSF

>member
-174 TANVVLNG
+174 TGNVVLNG
-182 AQQIDGVAVI
+182 AQQIDGVAVV

-278 TYKSLSV
+278 TYKSLTV
-285 DEYGRATAGSN
+285 DEYGRATGGSN
-296 PDTLAG
+296 PDTLSG

-325 VGSIVAFPVDT
+325 VGSIVAFPVDS

-345 NSVRSSATYPDLS
+345 NSVKSSATYPDLS

-396 GRASGSFQSD
+396 GRGIGSWQADDNKAHTHTAVGTIYSYGHLAAGPGRDFQS
-406 SLKAHYHFLPTGSG
+406 SNVTTSSAGGSE
-420 GGQVADPNGETPTV
+420 A
-434 VLKDTAADWVLR
+434 
-446 TEGDNPDLSIGRVRT
+446 
-461 YNFGAATETRP
+461 RP

-535 TATYPDLATYLG
+535 TSTYPDLANYLG
-547 TTFNK
+547 TTYSK
-552 GDEGVGNFRLPESR
+552 GNEG
-566 GEFLRGWDHGR
+566 
-577 GVDSGRNF
+577 
-585 GTYQADDFK
+585 T
-594 AHNHPPANNR
+594 
-604 PGFMTNEF
+604 
-612 PTVQAYHAAA
+612 
-622 SGGPQSY
+622 
-629 SGEGQQIATTGNRG
+629 
-643 GTETRPR
+643 
-650 NLAVMWCIK
+650 
-659 AWNAPIN
+659 
-666 QGSIDVAAL
+666 
-675 AKEVSQLK
+675 
-683 SSVPVGAVLSFP
+683 
-695 TGIVPA
+695 
-701 GYLEL
+701 
-706 DGSVQSIAV
+706 
-715 YPDLAAYLGT
+715 
-725 TFNKGDEGAGNFRL
+725 GNFRL

-748 GWDHGRGVDAG
+748 GWDHGRGVDAD
-759 RTIGSWQKA
+759 RSMGSWQTG
-768 TLVAHDAVTSTA
+768 TLVSYDTSVGGSGIQAPRTTAASADTIASFGADAAGAGLYPGVAESGVPSTA
-780 QAIQAAASSWKLN
+780 APLGFASVYGS
-793 PDSSGKSHPVLGG
+793 
-806 DVAFAADYPA
+806 A
-816 AFLSSGELTSPV
+816 
-828 SLNQAALFT
+828 
-837 EGHLVGTRP
+837 RP
-846 RNLAVMWCIKAW
+846 RNVAVMWCIKAW
-858 NAPVNQGSIDIA
+858 NAPVNQGSIDVA
-870 ALAAAVQTTSS
+870 ALAPLAQQATEIKQGTAKLATQVLTDAGADDTTIVTPKKLRWGFQILKEI
-881 NGPIVGSL
+881 NGYIIFPSWLGGLIIQWGRVSGNGGTDIATAFPIAFPNAMYSL
-889 RGDKMQI
+889 N
-896 TVASSSGAIKVAGVV
+896 A
-911 VGNSNGKTRTLRNFS
+911 TLNY
-926 QLIDLASATKGLGA
+926 TP
-940 MDVGSAPVN
+940 GSAVN
-949 GYVAL
+949 GYV
-954 YAFYNPDTEAQ
+954 DV
-965 GVMAWNC
+965 GV
-972 TSAVAPVMYGG
+972 
-983 SAPPAGYTYSAL
+983 
-995 IGVWP
+995 
-1000 TNASG
+1000 
-1005 QFPNGYQENRM
+1005 
-1016 FFGNSKEALSTQ
+1016 
-1028 GGRSSYT
+1028 SS
-1035 PFSVASAVPMNA
+1035 
-1047 KQCQGFI
+1047 
-1054 GLSNASAGVNTYA
+1054 
-1067 ALGGENGVG
+1067 
-1076 NVQFACNPSGAA
+1076 
-1088 NGGPQSPFPLLPLT
+1088 LT
-1102 SPQTLYHTLSASAGI
+1102 SFYGKHTFPGVTVFHWVAVGS
-1117 ATFSINITAYKF
+1117 

>member
-24 VPIKLTQISVGD
+24 LPIKLTQISVGD

-208 GLWIVAN
+208 GLWVVAN

-345 NSVRSSATYPDLS
+345 NSVKSSATYPDLS

-396 GRASGSFQSD
+396 GRAIGSSQMGTVTAFD
-406 SLKAHYHFLPTGSG
+406 SNPNPNLTVEVVQATVAAAQADVFIPADYPGVARSYTTAGAVSSPVLVDG
-420 GGQVADPNGETPTV
+420 GV
-434 VLKDTAADWVLR
+434 V
-446 TEGDNPDLSIGRVRT
+446 
-461 YNFGAATETRP
+461 RP

-484 NAPVNQGNIDVAAL
+484 NAPVNQGSIDVAAL

-535 TATYPDLATYLG
+535 TAIYPDLATYLG
-547 TTFNK
+547 TKFNK
-552 GDEGVGNFRLPESR
+552 GDEGTGNFRLPESR

-577 GVDSGRNF
+577 GIDIGR
-585 GTYQADDFK
+585 GLGSWQADDNK
-594 AHNHPPANNR
+594 AHAHTYTRIPVFGNTGGAN
-604 PGFMTNEF
+604 
-612 PTVQAYHAAA
+612 AAGIVA
-622 SGGPQSY
+622 DNGTQTGSSNFASYMNTSGGS
-629 SGEGQQIATTGNRG
+629 EA
-643 GTETRPR
+643 RPR

-675 AKEVSQLK
+675 ANEVAQLK

-695 TGIVPA
+695 MGVVPA

-706 DGSVQSIAV
+706 DGSVQSIAT

-725 TFNKGDEGAGNFRL
+725 KFNKGDEGAGNFRL

-748 GWDHGRGVDAG
+748 GWDHGRGVDVG
-759 RTIGSWQKA
+759 RTVGSSQADELKSHNHGFSA
-768 TLVAHDAVTSTA
+768 PTS
-780 QAIQAAASSWKLN
+780 IAAS
-793 PDSSGKSHPVLGG
+793 GG
-806 DVAFAADYPA
+806 STGII
-816 AFLSSGELTSPV
+816 LSATGTPNWSTTNTGGSE
-828 SLNQAALFT
+828 
-837 EGHLVGTRP
+837 TRP

-858 NAPVNQGSIDIA
+858 NAPVNQGSIDVA
-870 ALAAAVQTTSS
+870 ALAPLAQQATEIKQGTAKLATQALTDAGADDTTIVTPKKLRWGFQILKEI
-881 NGPIVGSL
+881 NGYIIFPSWLGGLIIQWGRVSGNGGTDIATAFPIAFPNGMYSL
-889 RGDKMQI
+889 N
-896 TVASSSGAIKVAGVV
+896 A
-911 VGNSNGKTRTLRNFS
+911 TLNY
-926 QLIDLASATKGLGA
+926 TP
-940 MDVGSAPVN
+940 GSAVN
-949 GYVAL
+949 GYV
-954 YAFYNPDTEAQ
+954 DV
-965 GVMAWNC
+965 GV
-972 TSAVAPVMYGG
+972 
-983 SAPPAGYTYSAL
+983 
-995 IGVWP
+995 
-1000 TNASG
+1000 
-1005 QFPNGYQENRM
+1005 
-1016 FFGNSKEALSTQ
+1016 
-1028 GGRSSYT
+1028 
-1035 PFSVASAVPMNA
+1035 
-1047 KQCQGFI
+1047 
-1054 GLSNASAGVNTYA
+1054 SN
-1067 ALGGENGVG
+1067 
-1076 NVQFACNPSGAA
+1076 
-1088 NGGPQSPFPLLPLT
+1088 LT
-1102 SPQTLYHTLSASAGI
+1102 SFYGKHTFPGVTVFHWVAVGS
-1117 ATFSINITAYKF
+1117 